1 MPQFQ
6 NFSTIFNNPK
16 QLFSN
21 QKEIPKITK
30 IPNKF
35 QIIYKNSYNTHN
47 SYLTHN
53 DNIYNFF
60 LRKNAFN

>member
-30 IPNKF
+30 IPKKI
-35 QIIYKNSYNTHN
+35 QIIHKNSYSTDIT
-47 SYLTHN
+47 YLTHN
-53 DNIYNFF
+53 DKIYNFF